1 MKTVKKKR
9 NFSNGK
15 IYCIRNNTDDDIY
28 IGSTT
33 QKLSKRFQN
42 HKDVMNGYKRNRKIY
57 TKREFGKENFYIELI
72 EEYPCEN
79 IEQLNKREGELIR
92 ELKPVLNTQA
102 AGRTI
107 KEWREDNKE
116 YLREDKKLYHIENN
130 EKSNER
136 CRKWYEE
143 KKDKV
148 KEYTSKVIQC
158 PCGANFTQGH
168 KLRHL
173 KSKHHQRYEQSLQ
186 ED

>member
-1 MKTVKKKR
+1 
-9 NFSNGK
+9 
-15 IYCIRNNTDDDIY
+15 
-28 IGSTT
+28 
-33 QKLSKRFQN
+33 
-42 HKDVMNGYKRNRKIY
+42 MNGYKRNRKIY

-92 ELKPVLNTQA
+92 ELKPVLNTQV

-143 KKDKV
+143 KKTK
-148 KEYTSKVIQC
+148 
-158 PCGANFTQGH
+158 
-168 KLRHL
+168 
-173 KSKHHQRYEQSLQ
+173 
-186 ED
+186 